1 MRPAVVYY
9 SHTGKTRAVATEVAA
24 RLDADLLEA
33 SCPAYTGLC
42 GKVRQAWDVLT
53 RGHPPI
59 RLEPMLDARDLIVV
73 GGPVWGTKAA
83 PPVLSALCR
92 IRGKSGRIALF
103 VTCDGSVPT
112 SPPEPALEEM
122 EWAIGSRVLTKQ
134 IFRRK
139 ELKSEAA
146 AEVIREF
153 ADDLKF
159 RMSVVTPIRP
169 QAVAVGARSTDWV
182 PS

>member
-9 SHTGKTRAVATEVAA
+9 SYTGKTRSVAVELASQ
-24 RLDADLLEA
+24 LGADLIEA
-33 SCPAYTGLC
+33 RCPAYDGLF
-42 GKVRQAWDVLT
+42 GKLRQAWDVIS

-73 GGPVWGTKAA
+73 GAPVWGAKAA
-83 PPVLSALCR
+83 PPVLSKLRR

-112 SPPEPALEEM
+112 SPEPALDEM
-122 EWAIGSRVLTKQ
+122 ERAIGSRVLTKQ
-134 IFRRK
+134 VFRKK
-139 ELKSEAA
+139 ELKSEDRG
-146 AEVIREF
+146 ELTREF

-159 RMSVVTPIRP
+159 RMSVVKPIRP
-169 QAVAVGARSTDWV
+169 QAVAVGQSSAERALT
-182 PS
+182 